1 FRFLLAVHCLALGSV
16 SGCGQEDPMAPWGAP
31 HGCDVRLDGYCWAQI
46 GLDGD
51 WVGALAQTPW
61 GYFAGTAD
69 AGVFRFDS
77 SSSDWMALGLDHAM
91 VSAIQF
97 VPGEPDRLLVGVM
110 PYADEQTEA
119 AVFAAEDAGV
129 TSWIPS
135 DGGLAA
141 RNDWRF
147 WAYSLAA
154 DPSVPRRVFMGG
166 SAHVLRSDDGGRHWW
181 FSWGEEYL
189 GGLGVNSIV
198 IAPDGSRIWAGG
210 EASIFLGYVLYS
222 NDSGETWEF
231 YAPTPTRDN
240 AVYSLMLDPYME
252 DRLWAGVQGGVM
264 RSDDG
269 GETWEYSV
277 TEGGLVRALAFLG
290 NRLYAASMAVTG
302 PGDRRPITRMQLH
315 ATSDGSQWDGLVLP
329 EGVRGGLCMM
339 VDSLGRLLIGTA
351 GSGVWLVTP

>member
-1 FRFLLAVHCLALGSV
+1 
-16 SGCGQEDPMAPWGAP
+16 MAPPPGAP

-46 GLDGD
+46 GLDGE

-77 SSSDWMALGLDHAM
+77 SSGDWMPLGLDHAM
-91 VSAIQF
+91 VGAIQF
-97 VPGEPDRLLVGVM
+97 VPGQPDRLLVGVR

-119 AVFAAEDAGV
+119 AVFAAEDTRV

-154 DPSVPRRVFMGG
+154 DGGVPQRVFMGG
-166 SAHVLRSDDGGRHWW
+166 TAQVLRSDDGGRHWW
-181 FSWGEEYL
+181 LSWGNE
-189 GGLGVNSIV
+189 GCWGPGVNSIKV
-198 IAPDGSRIWAGG
+198 SSDGGVWVAGESALFSAYVMYSANGG
-210 EASIFLGYVLYS
+210 ES
-222 NDSGETWEF
+222 WEAYF
-231 YAPTPTRDN
+231 PTPTQDN
-240 AVYSLMLDPYME
+240 AVYSLVLDPYTE

-290 NRLYAASMAVTG
+290 NRLYAASIAVTG
-302 PGDRRPITRMQLH
+302 PGDRRPITRLRLH
-315 ATSDGSQWDGLVLP
+315 ATSDGSQWDSLVLP
-329 EGVRGGLCMM
+329 EGIRGGLSMM